1 MNNYFYEFILS
12 HYDPSYM
19 KESEKLHGVVYAKDL
34 NEACSKVCIRFP
46 EGIYDLH
53 ISDTDST
60 EVYIFED
67 TGITEGNLFEVE
79 VIKER

>member
-34 NEACSKVCIRFP
+34 KEACSKVCNCFP
-46 EGIYDLH
+46 EEIYDLH
-53 ISDTDST
+53 ISDTDSE

-67 TGITEGNLFEVE
+67 TGITEGNLFEVG